1 MGRGLFAGR
10 KLRMRRKKFR
20 LSDRRYIRRTFRLAE
35 KTDPIEGSPQAKAI
49 VLEKVGL
56 EARQPNHAIRKCV
69 KVQILKNGKVVTA
82 FCPGVGAINIIDEHD
97 EVLIERIGGRMG
109 KSKGDIPGVR
119 FKVVGVNG
127 VALTELLSGKKEK
140 PSR

>member
-1 MGRGLFAGR
+1 MAQGLFAGR
-10 KLRMRRKKFR
+10 KLRMQRKKFR
-20 LSDRRYIRRTFRLAE
+20 LSDRRYVRRIFRLAE
-35 KTDPIEGSPQAKAI
+35 KTDPIEGAPQARAI

-82 FCPGVGAINIIDEHD
+82 FCPGVGAINKIDEHD
-97 EVLIERIGGRMG
+97 EVIIERIGGRMG

-119 FKVVGVNG
+119 FKVIAVNG
-127 VALTELLSGKKEK
+127 VDLKELLKGKKEK
-140 PSR
+140 PTR